1 MSKLGDLQ
9 QSIIH
14 RLTAADPNIPSLVP
28 VNGTIQWITE
38 DIGDFANIIARA
50 VGKLG
55 IIGIVMTPHGK
66 LIKLGEGPNIAFHSL
81 VEVQIQ
87 ENVTINRGASGT
99 QIAALA
105 LADFCM
111 KRLHW
116 WSRDSQKIRRIQLDE
131 IPFLLVAE
139 VPLLVYNVRF
149 TAPISIQ

>member
-9 QSIIH
+9 QSIIQ
-14 RLTAADPNIPSLVP
+14 RLTAQDPDIPLPVP
-28 VNGTIQWITE
+28 ANGTIQWITE
-38 DIGDFANIIARA
+38 DIGDFANIIDRA

-55 IIGIVMTPHGK
+55 ITGIVMTPHGK

-99 QIAALA
+99 QVAALA
-105 LADFCM
+105 LAEFCM
-111 KRLHW
+111 KRLHYW
-116 WSRDSQKIRRIQLDE
+116 WRDNQKIRRIQLDE